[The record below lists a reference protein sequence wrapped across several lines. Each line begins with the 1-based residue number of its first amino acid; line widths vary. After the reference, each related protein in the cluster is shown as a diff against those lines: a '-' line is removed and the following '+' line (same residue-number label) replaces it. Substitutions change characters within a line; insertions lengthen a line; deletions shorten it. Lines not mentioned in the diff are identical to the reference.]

1 MMRCID
7 TSVEGIMATLSETGY
22 YDDTLFVFA
31 GDNGGAPKN
40 GGYNYPLRG
49 SKGTLFEGGIRQASF
64 MWGTMLPE
72 SVLGTTFDGAIS
84 LTDWFPTFLSIAT
97 AGMWRPNYF
106 YTMDGVDM
114 SQALYY
120 GGQGP
125 RNETLLNIIDEAGGL
140 RMGNWTYLEGV
151 KDDGWYPQ
159 PDESGALAMQQSN
172 ITKLRG
178 DCESVTWNNKTQL
191 YEGDG
196 CNYLFNVYTD
206 VLQETNLADDYPD
219 IVAEMSAK
227 LAVYASEAVD
237 YNVDSDKTDAASEQA
252 AETGYWGPWVET
264 EADII
269 R

>member
-7 TSVEGIMATLSETGY
+7 TSVEGIMAALSESGF

-64 MWGTMLPE
+64 MWGAMLPE
-72 SVLGTTFDGAIS
+72 DVVGTTFDGAIS
-84 LTDWFPTFLSIAT
+84 MTDWFPTFLSIAT
-97 AGMWRPNYF
+97 AGMWRPSYF

-140 RMGNWTYLEGV
+140 RVGNWIYLEGV

-159 PDESGALAMQQSN
+159 PDENGALAMRQSH
-172 ITKLRG
+172 ISKLLK
-178 DCESVTWNNKTQL
+178 DCDTVTWNNKTKL
-191 YEGDG
+191 HEGDG
-196 CNYLFNVYTD
+196 CNYLFNVYDD
-206 VLQETNLADDYPD
+206 VLQ
-219 IVAEMSAK
+219 V
-227 LAVYASEAVD
+227 
-237 YNVDSDKTDAASEQA
+237 
-252 AETGYWGPWVET
+252 
-264 EADII
+264 